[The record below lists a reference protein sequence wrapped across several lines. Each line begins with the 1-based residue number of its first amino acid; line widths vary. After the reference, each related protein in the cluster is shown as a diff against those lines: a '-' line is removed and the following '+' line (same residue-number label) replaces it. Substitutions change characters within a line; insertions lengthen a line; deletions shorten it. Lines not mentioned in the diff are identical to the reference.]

1 MNWLEKSAEYRN
13 INSMIYLGIMHRDEL
28 GVESD
33 IRTAY
38 FWFTVAGLQKMP
50 KSGDKEPI
58 EFTKA
63 LGLLIS
69 KDDIENIIESAKV
82 WIQEH
87 PYLEPQV
94 FPLQS
99 IHNPH

>member
-1 MNWLEKSAEYRN
+1 
-13 INSMIYLGIMHRDEL
+13 
-28 GVESD
+28 
-33 IRTAY
+33 
-38 FWFTVAGLQKMP
+38 MP